1 MRKRQSSKKWYN
13 SKKQI
18 ERLMI
23 ARNGINSDKYNK
35 ILVKQGGKCAI
46 CRQTPIKKL
55 FIDHCHKSKKV
66 RGLLCHH
73 CNTGLGMF
81 KDSIRTIINAN
92 KYLTKH
98 AQKEKS
104 SKTK

>member
-1 MRKRQSSKKWYN
+1 MV
-13 SKKQI
+13 
-18 ERLMI
+18 
-23 ARNGINSDKYNK
+23 ARYGITGEDYKK

-46 CRQTPIKKL
+46 CRKIPTKKL

-81 KDSIRTIINAN
+81 KDSTKFITNAT